1 VAAAGVLV
9 AGAVA
14 GWRIGDDA
22 PRPRAEPQRIQ
33 VVDGPK
39 DDQHVTLDA
48 TFFPPVEGGRAPAIL
63 LAHGLGGS
71 KDDTRAEAMELARA
85 GYAVLTW
92 SARGSG
98 NSTGEIALDSPDY
111 EVKDTRQLIDWLAHR
126 PEVQLDRP
134 GDPRV
139 GMAGDSYGGGIS
151 LMTAAY
157 DSRVDAI
164 VPRITWYDLA
174 DAIFPGGVFKKLW
187 AGILFANN
195 ENGRAPTPCGRF
207 LPSLCAMYQKV
218 AETGR
223 PTDEAIRTLR
233 RSSPSSVPG
242 RIKVPTLLIQG
253 QSDSLFPLD
262 QADANARAVSG
273 APVSVVWFQ
282 GGHDGGDQETSRVRA
297 LTRDWFDRWL
307 GHRGAGGGPPTG
319 GRNQHVTSPA
329 FTVTRTAGIDSST
342 QRPVVREAT
351 AGRYPGLSAPGR
363 TIALAGREQT
373 VQNPAGGTPASIS
386 ALPGLGSLSA
396 LGDLGAGGLSSG
408 LPRDVPGQTATF
420 DTAPLTTSLQLT
432 GAATVRVRV
441 SGGPAT
447 LFAKLYDVP
456 PDGRGGDGP
465 DAGTPARAL
474 ATPVRADGDTEI
486 TLPAMDYRFA
496 RGHRVR
502 LVLSTTD
509 MGFAT
514 PAQPASYQIAVTS
527 GLTVPAVPGLHTP
540 QQPPPWWTWALPVGA
555 VLLALAI
562 VAGRR
567 RTPDSYDPALA
578 EVPLVITGLTKAYG
592 GGDDGQRA
600 VDELSFRVEKGQVL
614 GLLGPNGAGK
624 TTTLRML
631 MGLIHPDAG
640 EIRIFGHRVRPGA
653 PVLARLGSFVEGPG
667 FLPHLSGRD
676 NLELYWRATGRALA
690 DAHMDE
696 VLEIADLGTALDRP
710 VRTYSHGMRQRLA
723 IAQAMLGMP
732 DLLVLDEPTNGLDP
746 PQIREMREV
755 LVRYGEAGRTVIV
768 SSHLL
773 AEVEQTCTHVVVMF
787 RGQRVGGGPVAEVIG
802 AEGRLE
808 DAFLAIIAEG
818 S

>member
-1 VAAAGVLV
+1 
-9 AGAVA
+9 
-14 GWRIGDDA
+14 
-22 PRPRAEPQRIQ
+22 
-33 VVDGPK
+33 VDGPK

-351 AGRYPGLSAPGR
+351 AGRYPK
-363 TIALAGREQT
+363 
-373 VQNPAGGTPASIS
+373 
-386 ALPGLGSLSA
+386 
-396 LGDLGAGGLSSG
+396 DL
-408 LPRDVPGQTATF
+408 Q
-420 DTAPLTTSLQLT
+420 
-432 GAATVRVRV
+432 
-441 SGGPAT
+441 
-447 LFAKLYDVP
+447 
-456 PDGRGGDGP
+456 
-465 DAGTPARAL
+465 
-474 ATPVRADGDTEI
+474 
-486 TLPAMDYRFA
+486 
-496 RGHRVR
+496 
-502 LVLSTTD
+502 
-509 MGFAT
+509 
-514 PAQPASYQIAVTS
+514 
-527 GLTVPAVPGLHTP
+527 
-540 QQPPPWWTWALPVGA
+540 
-555 VLLALAI
+555 
-562 VAGRR
+562 
-567 RTPDSYDPALA
+567 
-578 EVPLVITGLTKAYG
+578 
-592 GGDDGQRA
+592 
-600 VDELSFRVEKGQVL
+600 
-614 GLLGPNGAGK
+614 
-624 TTTLRML
+624 
-631 MGLIHPDAG
+631 
-640 EIRIFGHRVRPGA
+640 
-653 PVLARLGSFVEGPG
+653 
-667 FLPHLSGRD
+667 
-676 NLELYWRATGRALA
+676 
-690 DAHMDE
+690 
-696 VLEIADLGTALDRP
+696 
-710 VRTYSHGMRQRLA
+710 
-723 IAQAMLGMP
+723 
-732 DLLVLDEPTNGLDP
+732 
-746 PQIREMREV
+746 
-755 LVRYGEAGRTVIV
+755 
-768 SSHLL
+768 
-773 AEVEQTCTHVVVMF
+773 
-787 RGQRVGGGPVAEVIG
+787 
-802 AEGRLE
+802 
-808 DAFLAIIAEG
+808 
-818 S
+818 